1 MKEGETMYQALLF
14 ILALGVFL
22 FGMYLVRTGL
32 FNLSADKLKKWLAKL
47 TDSPWKG
54 LLLGTVVT
62 AILQSSSAVSII
74 VIGLVAGKMLTF
86 SQSIGII
93 LGANI
98 GTTVTTEIITLDID
112 AMILPM
118 AVIGGILFLFK
129 RENLR
134 NTGMAIIGLAA
145 VFGAM
150 FGLKELAAP
159 LAETAFMDKVFLYLD
174 NSLILAVLAGIII
187 CAIIQSST
195 TTTAITMGFIA
206 AGALDLN
213 TAVAIVLGANIGT
226 CVDAWMAS
234 IGGGREAKLTAWSHI
249 WINVLGVIVFFPLIG
264 VLAHIGTLLADR
276 PEVQVAH
283 ISVIFN
289 VASSLIALPFVN
301 KFSKLIIKLHGGKTK
316 QA

>member
-1 MKEGETMYQALLF
+1 MLQIFLF

-32 FNLSADKLKKWLAKL
+32 FKLSADKLKKWLAKL
-47 TDSPWKG
+47 SDKPWKG

-62 AILQSSSAVSII
+62 AILQSSSAVTIM
-74 VIGLVAGKMLTF
+74 VVGLVAGRMLTF

-112 AMILPM
+112 ALILPM
-118 AVIGGILFLFK
+118 AIIGAILYVFK
-129 RENLR
+129 RKNVR
-134 NTGMAIIGLAA
+134 NTGMTLLGLSA

-159 LAETAFMDKVFLYLD
+159 LAEMEYMNQLFLRLD
-174 NSLILAVLAGIII
+174 NNLFLAVLAGTII
-187 CAIIQSST
+187 CAILQSST

-206 AGALDLN
+206 AGALQLD

-226 CVDAWMAS
+226 CVDAWLAS
-234 IGGGREAKLTAWSHI
+234 IGGGREARLTAWSHI
-249 WINVLGVIVFFPLIG
+249 WINILGVIAFFPLIG
-264 VLAHIGTLLADR
+264 VLADIGTLLADR

-289 VASSLIALPFVN
+289 VASSLIALPFVE
-301 KFSKLIIKLHGGKTK
+301 KFSKLILKIHDRKNA
-316 QA
+316 QV